1 MTAKEILREV
11 NTVIENQMVDS
22 LIFYLSEH
30 REDKETWAQMFKMAF
45 NSKVTT
51 ILEEMED

>member
-1 MTAKEILREV
+1 MAIKEILREV

-22 LIFYLSEH
+22 LLFYFYEH
-30 REDKETWAQMFKMAF
+30 REEKEIWADMFKMAF